1 MFIIPRIYV
10 ISQGKMMSKKYNEMN
25 ERKEKQQIF
34 KDLEKELAEEKEK
47 NKG

>member
-1 MFIIPRIYV
+1 MAEQR
-10 ISQGKMMSKKYNEMN
+10 N